1 MHNRRQR
8 LLWLLLLTFMLLLS
22 AGCSGQSSSEEA
34 APTAE
39 ELTSASEEQTEEVT
53 NEEEG
58 TASNEEGESS
68 NEEEAVSEE
77 ESSNGQDVQ
86 GFLTVS
92 NQVGAKVFEF
102 DLLLPES
109 WKGIF
114 EMQQAN
120 DEAVSFVYTGNADG
134 REEVFSIEAMSESAW
149 EEKQKEEN
157 AGVGITSDRG
167 IVFIYRV
174 TREKPYQGEEG
185 DTFQSMIDSV
195 IGIIATFEVR
205 TAE

>member
-1 MHNRRQR
+1 
-8 LLWLLLLTFMLLLS
+8 MLLLS

-39 ELTSASEEQTEEVT
+39 ELTSASEEQA
-53 NEEEG
+53 EEG

-102 DLLLPES
+102 NLLLPES

-134 REEVFSIEAMSESAW
+134 RKEVFSIEAMSESAW
-149 EEKQKEEN
+149 EEKQSEEN

-195 IGIIATFEVR
+195 LSIIATFEVR

>member
-1 MHNRRQR
+1 
-8 LLWLLLLTFMLLLS
+8 LTLILLLS
-22 AGCSGQSSSEEA
+22 TACSAQPSSEEV
-34 APTAE
+34 APAPK
-39 ELTSASEEQTEEVT
+39 ELTSASEEQAEEVT
-53 NEEEG
+53 DEEEG
-58 TASNEEGESS
+58 TASNEEGESD
-68 NEEEAVSEE
+68 NQEEAVDEE

-109 WKGIF
+109 WQGIF
-114 EMQQAN
+114 EIQQAN

-134 REEVFSIEAMSESAW
+134 REEVFSIEAMFESAW
-149 EEKQKEEN
+149 EEKQSEEN

-167 IVFIYRV
+167 VIFIYRV

-185 DTFQSMIDSV
+185 DTFQSMVDSV
-195 IGIIATFEVR
+195 LGIIATFEVR